1 MDKQLAHNHKRVWQ
15 TVKKSIKTEIPSH
28 AFNTWITPIKPV
40 ALNVDELILEVPN
53 QFFYEWLNAHYK
65 ETIKRKA
72 FDGKG
77 EPLNVKYTVS
87 TEPKKYINQVNEEK
101 DEPRFQQKP
110 TTFINKNQ
118 RFENFIEGPNNQ
130 FARAAA
136 VSVAKTPGESQ
147 YNPLIIYGGVGLGK
161 THLLHAI
168 GNQTIVN
175 GKRKKVVLETSERF
189 TQEFINSIQ
198 KNTNGEF
205 TKKYRSTDLLLID
218 DIQFLKGKEQT
229 QEQFFHTFNEL
240 HQLNKQIVLSADTYP
255 GDMVGL
261 QERLVSRFQSGL
273 SVDIQP
279 PDFETRVAILL
290 EKAQQ
295 SGLELQYDLIELIAT
310 HIKTNIRVLESI
322 IIRLLANSSLH
333 GKEINRELVEEVIR
347 EKLGKEMILELSLE
361 DVVKKV
367 SETTNVS
374 LKLIVG
380 PSRRRELVKTRHL
393 AMYLCR
399 ELTNNTLTS
408 IGLFFGGRDHTTV
421 IHACG
426 QVEKVYKKKTAVTK
440 FINQISRN
448 LSVANF

>member
-1 MDKQLAHNHKRVWQ
+1 MHKTIWQ
-15 TVKKSIKTEIPSH
+15 TVKKGIKTDMPSQ
-28 AFNTWITPIKPV
+28 AFNTWISPIKSV
-40 ALNVDELILEVPN
+40 ALNEDELILEVPN
-53 QFFYEWLNAHYK
+53 QFFFEWLDSHYK
-65 ETIKRKA
+65 DIIDRKA
-72 FDGKG
+72 ISNKG
-77 EPLNVKYTVS
+77 QPLKIKYTVS
-87 TEPKKYINQVNEEK
+87 TEKKSIINQIDKETEK
-101 DEPRFQQKP
+101 QKYKTSP
-110 TTFINKNQ
+110 LTFINKNQ
-118 RFENFIEGPNNQ
+118 RFNSFIEGPNNQ

-136 VSVAKTPGESQ
+136 MSVANNPGASH
-147 YNPLIIYGGVGLGK
+147 YNPLVIYGGVGLGK

-168 GNQTIVN
+168 GNHALAN
-175 GKRKKVVLETSERF
+175 GKSKKVVLETSERF

-218 DIQFLKGKEQT
+218 DIQFFKGKEQT

-261 QERLVSRFQSGL
+261 QERLISRFQSGL

-295 SGLELQYDLIELIAT
+295 SGLELQYDLVELIAT
-310 HIKTNIRVLESI
+310 HIKNNIRVLESVV
-322 IIRLLANSSLH
+322 IRLLANSSLH
-333 GKEINRELVEEVIR
+333 GKEINRDLVEEVIR
-347 EKLGKEMILELSLE
+347 EKLGKEMILELTLE

-367 SETTNVS
+367 SEIRNVPM
-374 LKLIVG
+374 KQIVG
-380 PSRRRELVKTRHL
+380 PSRRKEIVRTRHL
-393 AMYLCR
+393 AIYLCR

-421 IHACG
+421 IHACA
-426 QVEKVYKKKTAVTK
+426 QVEKIYKKKTAVTK
-440 FINQISRN
+440 FIDQISRD

>member
-1 MDKQLAHNHKRVWQ
+1 MHKTIWQ
-15 TVKKSIKTEIPSH
+15 TVKKSIKTDMPSQ

-40 ALNVDELILEVPN
+40 ALNEDELILEVPN
-53 QFFYEWLNAHYK
+53 QFFYEWLDTHYK
-65 ETIKRKA
+65 DTIDRKA
-72 FDGKG
+72 VNDKG
-77 EPLNVKYTVS
+77 HPLNIKYTVS
-87 TEPKKYINQVNEEK
+87 TEKKRIINHTDKGTEK
-101 DEPRFQQKP
+101 QKHKP
-110 TTFINKNQ
+110 NPLTFINKNQ
-118 RFENFIEGPNNQ
+118 RFNSFIEGPSNQ

-136 VSVAKTPGESQ
+136 MSVAENPGASQ
-147 YNPLIIYGGVGLGK
+147 YNPLVIYGGVGLGK

-168 GNQTIVN
+168 GNHSLVN
-175 GKRKKVVLETSERF
+175 GKSKKVVLVTSERF

-198 KNTNGEF
+198 KHTNDEF
-205 TKKYRSTDLLLID
+205 TKKYRSTDVLLID
-218 DIQFLKGKEQT
+218 DIQFFKGKEQT

-261 QERLVSRFQSGL
+261 QERLISRFQSGL
-273 SVDIQP
+273 SVDVQP

-295 SGLELQYDLIELIAT
+295 SGLELQYDLVELIAT
-310 HIKTNIRVLESI
+310 HIKTNIRVLESV

-333 GKEINRELVEEVIR
+333 GREINRELVEEVIK
-347 EKLGKEMILELSLE
+347 EKLGKEMILELTLE

-367 SETTNVS
+367 SETRNVPM
-374 LKLIVG
+374 KLIVG
-380 PSRRRELVKTRHL
+380 PSRRKETVKIRHL
-393 AMYLCR
+393 AIYLCR

-421 IHACG
+421 IHACA
-426 QVEKVYKKKTAVTK
+426 QVEKIYKKKTAVTK
-440 FINQISRN
+440 FIDQISRD

>member
-1 MDKQLAHNHKRVWQ
+1 MDKKQKYKSVWQ
-15 TVKKSIKTEIPSH
+15 TIKTSIKIEMPNQ
-28 AFNTWITPIKPV
+28 AFNTWIVPIRPV
-40 ALNVDELILEVPN
+40 AINEQELILEVPN
-53 QFFYEWLNAHYK
+53 QFFYEWLDTHYK
-65 ETIKRKA
+65 DTINRRAIDKH
-72 FDGKG
+72 GH
-77 EPLNVKYTVS
+77 PLNIKYTVS
-87 TEPKKYINQVNEEK
+87 TRKNTIINHNDSETEKQKYK
-101 DEPRFQQKP
+101 TP
-110 TTFINKNQ
+110 TPNFINKNH
-118 RFENFIEGPNNQ
+118 RFSSFIEGANNQ
-130 FARAAA
+130 FAKAAA
-136 VSVAKTPGESQ
+136 MSVAQNPGESH
-147 YNPLIIYGGVGLGK
+147 YNPLVIYGGVGLGK

-168 GNQTIVN
+168 GNHALAN
-175 GKRKKVVLETSERF
+175 GISKKVVLETSERF

-205 TKKYRSTDLLLID
+205 TKKYRNTDLLLID
-218 DIQFLKGKEQT
+218 DIQFFKGKEQT

-240 HQLNKQIVLSADTYP
+240 QQLNKQIVLSADTYP
-255 GDMVGL
+255 GDMRGL

-295 SGLELQYDLIELIAT
+295 SGLELQYDLVELIAT

-347 EKLGKEMILELSLE
+347 EKLGKEMILELNLE

-367 SETTNVS
+367 SDIRNFPV
-374 LKLIVG
+374 KIIVG
-380 PSRRRELVKTRHL
+380 PSRRKEIVKTRHL

-421 IHACG
+421 IHACS
-426 QVEKVYKKKTAVTK
+426 QVEKVYKKKIAVTK
-440 FINQISRN
+440 FIDQISRD

>member
-1 MDKQLAHNHKRVWQ
+1 MYKSVWQ
-15 TVKKSIKTEIPSH
+15 TVKNSIKMDMPSQ
-28 AFNTWITPIKPV
+28 AFNTWIAPIRPV
-40 ALNVDELILEVPN
+40 ALNEDELILEVPN
-53 QFFYEWLNAHYK
+53 QFFYEWLDTHYK
-65 ETIKRKA
+65 ETINRKA
-72 FDGKG
+72 VDNNGH
-77 EPLNVKYTVS
+77 PLQIKYTVS
-87 TEPKKYINQVNEEK
+87 TIKNTIINHNDRETEKQKYKSPLPN
-101 DEPRFQQKP
+101 
-110 TTFINKNQ
+110 FINKNH
-118 RFENFIEGPNNQ
+118 RFSSFIEGANNQ

-136 VSVAKTPGESQ
+136 MSVAQNPGESH
-147 YNPLIIYGGVGLGK
+147 YNPLVIYGGVGLGK

-168 GNQTIVN
+168 GNHALASGIS
-175 GKRKKVVLETSERF
+175 KKVVLETSERF

-205 TKKYRSTDLLLID
+205 TKKYRSADLLLID
-218 DIQFLKGKEQT
+218 DIQFFKGKEQT

-240 HQLNKQIVLSADTYP
+240 QQLNKQIVLSADTYP
-255 GDMVGL
+255 GDMMGL

-295 SGLELQYDLIELIAT
+295 SGLELQYDLVELVAT

-347 EKLGKEMILELSLE
+347 EKLGKEMILELNLE

-367 SETTNVS
+367 SDIRNIPV
-374 LKLIVG
+374 KIIVG
-380 PSRRRELVKTRHL
+380 PSRRKEIVKTRHL

-421 IHACG
+421 IHACS
-426 QVEKVYKKKTAVTK
+426 QVEKVYKQKMAVTK
-440 FINQISRN
+440 FIDQISRD

>member
-1 MDKQLAHNHKRVWQ
+1 MHNTVWKA
-15 TVKKSIKTEIPSH
+15 VKKSIKTDIPNH
-28 AFNTWITPIKPV
+28 AFNTWISPIKPV
-40 ALNVDELILEVPN
+40 ALKRNELILEVPN
-53 QFFYEWLNAHYK
+53 QFFYEWLDTHYM
-65 ETIKRKA
+65 ETIKSKA
-72 FDGKG
+72 INEKG
-77 EPLNVKYTVS
+77 IPLNVKYTIS
-87 TEPKKYINQVNEEK
+87 TEKRIIINNANEKNEQK
-101 DEPRFQQKP
+101 RFKQKP

-118 RFENFIEGPNNQ
+118 RFENFIEGSNNQ

-136 VSVAKTPGESQ
+136 MSVAKTPGESR
-147 YNPLIIYGGVGLGK
+147 YNPLVIYGGVGLGK

-168 GNQTIVN
+168 GNQILAN
-175 GKRKKVVLETSERF
+175 EKNRKVVLETSERF

-198 KNTNGEF
+198 KNTNDEF
-205 TKKYRSTDLLLID
+205 TKKYRSADILLID
-218 DIQFLKGKEQT
+218 DIQFFKGKVQT

-255 GDMVGL
+255 GDMAGL
-261 QERLVSRFQSGL
+261 QDRLISRFQSGL

-279 PDFETRVAILL
+279 PDYETRVAILL

-295 SGLELQYDLIELIAT
+295 NGLELQYDLVELIAT

-333 GKEINRELVEEVIR
+333 GKEIDRDLVEEVIR
-347 EKLGKEMILELSLE
+347 EKLGKEMILELNLE

-367 SETTNVS
+367 SETRNVP

-380 PSRRRELVKTRHL
+380 PSRRKELVKTRHL

-408 IGLFFGGRDHTTV
+408 IGLFFGGRDHSTV
-421 IHACG
+421 LHACA
-426 QVEKVYKKKTAVTK
+426 QVEKVYKRKTAVTK
-440 FINQISRN
+440 FINQMSKD
-448 LSVANF
+448 LSIANF

>member
-1 MDKQLAHNHKRVWQ
+1 MYKTVWQ
-15 TVKKSIKTEIPSH
+15 TVKNSIKIEMPSQ
-28 AFNTWITPIKPV
+28 AFNTWITPIRPV
-40 ALNVDELILEVPN
+40 ALNEDELILEVPN
-53 QFFYEWLNAHYK
+53 QFFYEWLDTHYK
-65 ETIKRKA
+65 ETINRKA
-72 FDGKG
+72 VNDNGH
-77 EPLNVKYTVS
+77 PLKIKYTVS
-87 TEPKKYINQVNEEK
+87 TKKNTIINQNENKK
-101 DEPRFQQKP
+101 DTQKYKTSIP
-110 TTFINKNQ
+110 NFINKNH
-118 RFENFIEGPNNQ
+118 RFSSFIEGANNQ

-136 VSVAKTPGESQ
+136 MSVAENPGASH
-147 YNPLIIYGGVGLGK
+147 YNPLVIYGGVGLGK

-168 GNQTIVN
+168 GNHALASGTS
-175 GKRKKVVLETSERF
+175 KKVVLETSERF
-189 TQEFINSIQ
+189 TQEFITSIQ

-205 TKKYRSTDLLLID
+205 TKKYRNTDLLLID
-218 DIQFLKGKEQT
+218 DIQFFKGKEQT

-240 HQLNKQIVLSADTYP
+240 QQLNRQIVLSADTYP
-255 GDMVGL
+255 GDMRGL

-295 SGLELQYDLIELIAT
+295 SGLDLQYNLIELIAT

-322 IIRLLANSSLH
+322 VIRLLANSSLH

-367 SETTNVS
+367 SEIRNLPVKT
-374 LKLIVG
+374 IVG
-380 PSRRRELVKTRHL
+380 PSRRKEIVKTRHL
-393 AMYLCR
+393 AIYLCR

-421 IHACG
+421 IHACS
-426 QVEKVYKKKTAVTK
+426 QVEKVYKKKIAVTK
-440 FINQISRN
+440 FINQISKD

>member
-1 MDKQLAHNHKRVWQ
+1 MHKTIWQ
-15 TVKKSIKTEIPSH
+15 TVKKGIKTDMPSQ
-28 AFNTWITPIKPV
+28 AFNTWISPIKSV
-40 ALNVDELILEVPN
+40 ALNEDELILEVPN
-53 QFFYEWLNAHYK
+53 QFFFEWLDSHYK
-65 ETIKRKA
+65 DIIDRKA
-72 FDGKG
+72 ISNKG
-77 EPLNVKYTVS
+77 QPLKIKYTVS
-87 TEPKKYINQVNEEK
+87 TEKKSIINQIDKETEK
-101 DEPRFQQKP
+101 QKYKTNP
-110 TTFINKNQ
+110 LTFINKNQ
-118 RFENFIEGPNNQ
+118 SFNSFIEGPNNQ
-130 FARAAA
+130 FARAASI
-136 VSVAKTPGESQ
+136 SVANNPGASH
-147 YNPLIIYGGVGLGK
+147 YNPLVIYGGVGLGK

-168 GNQTIVN
+168 GNHALAN
-175 GKRKKVVLETSERF
+175 GKSKKVVLETSERF

-218 DIQFLKGKEQT
+218 DIQFFKGKEQT

-261 QERLVSRFQSGL
+261 QERLISRFQSGL

-279 PDFETRVAILL
+279 PDLETRVAILL

-295 SGLELQYDLIELIAT
+295 SGLELQYDLVELIAT

-333 GKEINRELVEEVIR
+333 GKEINRGLVEEVIR
-347 EKLGKEMILELSLE
+347 EKLGKEMILELTLE

-367 SETTNVS
+367 SEIRNVPM
-374 LKLIVG
+374 KQIVG
-380 PSRRRELVKTRHL
+380 PSRRKEIVRTRHL
-393 AMYLCR
+393 AIYLCR

-421 IHACG
+421 IHACSK
-426 QVEKVYKKKTAVTK
+426 VEKIYKNKTAVTK
-440 FINQISRN
+440 FIDQISRD

>member
-1 MDKQLAHNHKRVWQ
+1 MHNTVWQ
-15 TVKKSIKTEIPSH
+15 TVKKSIKAEIPNH
-28 AFNTWITPIKPV
+28 AFNTWISPIKPV
-40 ALNVDELILEVPN
+40 ALNNDSLILEVPN
-53 QFFYEWLNAHYK
+53 QFFYEWIDTHFR
-65 ETIKRKA
+65 ETIKKKA
-72 FDGKG
+72 LDDKG
-77 EPLNVKYTVS
+77 TPLNVKYTVS
-87 TEPKKYINQVNEEK
+87 TEKKRITNKAVEKEYKKTFNQNATTLIN
-101 DEPRFQQKP
+101 R
-110 TTFINKNQ
+110 NQ
-118 RFENFIEGPNNQ
+118 RFNNFIEGSNNQ

-136 VSVAKTPGESQ
+136 ISVAKNPGESN
-147 YNPLIIYGGVGLGK
+147 YNPLVIYGGVGLGK

-168 GNQTIVN
+168 ANQTIEN
-175 GKRKKVVLETSERF
+175 GKNKKVVLETSERF
-189 TQEFINSIQ
+189 TQEFIASIQ
-198 KNTNGEF
+198 KNTNDEF
-205 TKKYRSTDLLLID
+205 TKKYRKANLLLID
-218 DIQFLKGKEQT
+218 DIQFFKGKEQT

-255 GDMVGL
+255 GDMEGL

-295 SGLELQYDLIELIAT
+295 NGLELSYDLVELIAT

-322 IIRLLANSSLH
+322 IIRLLANSSLY
-333 GKEINRELVEEVIR
+333 GKEINRNLVEEVIR

-367 SETTNVS
+367 SEIRNVP

-399 ELTNNTLTS
+399 ELTNNTLAS

-421 IHACG
+421 LHACT
-426 QVEKVYKKKTAVTK
+426 QVKKVYKKKSAVEK
-440 FINQISRN
+440 FINQISKN

>member
-1 MDKQLAHNHKRVWQ
+1 MHKTIWQ
-15 TVKKSIKTEIPSH
+15 TVKKGIKTDMPSQ
-28 AFNTWITPIKPV
+28 AFNTWISPIKSV
-40 ALNVDELILEVPN
+40 ALNEDELILEVPN
-53 QFFYEWLNAHYK
+53 QFFFEWLDSHYK
-65 ETIKRKA
+65 DIINRKA
-72 FDGKG
+72 ISNKG
-77 EPLNVKYTVS
+77 QPLKIKYTVS
-87 TEPKKYINQVNEEK
+87 TEKKSIINQIDKETEK
-101 DEPRFQQKP
+101 QKYKTSP
-110 TTFINKNQ
+110 LTFINKNQ
-118 RFENFIEGPNNQ
+118 RFNSFIEGPNNQ

-136 VSVAKTPGESQ
+136 ISVANNPGASH
-147 YNPLIIYGGVGLGK
+147 YNPLVIYGGVGLGK

-168 GNQTIVN
+168 GNHALAN
-175 GKRKKVVLETSERF
+175 GKSKKVVLETSERF

-218 DIQFLKGKEQT
+218 DIQFFKGKEQT

-255 GDMVGL
+255 GDMLGL

-295 SGLELQYDLIELIAT
+295 SGLELQYNLVELIAT

-322 IIRLLANSSLH
+322 VIRLLANSSLH
-333 GKEINRELVEEVIR
+333 GKEINRDLVEEVIR
-347 EKLGKEMILELSLE
+347 EKLGKEMILELSIE

-367 SETTNVS
+367 SEIRNVPM
-374 LKLIVG
+374 KLIVG
-380 PSRRRELVKTRHL
+380 PSRRKEIVKTRHL
-393 AMYLCR
+393 AIYLCR

-421 IHACG
+421 IHACA
-426 QVEKVYKKKTAVTK
+426 QVEKIYKKKTAVTK
-440 FINQISRN
+440 FIDQISRD

>member
-1 MDKQLAHNHKRVWQ
+1 M
-15 TVKKSIKTEIPSH
+15 
-28 AFNTWITPIKPV
+28 
-40 ALNVDELILEVPN
+40 
-53 QFFYEWLNAHYK
+53 
-65 ETIKRKA
+65 
-72 FDGKG
+72 
-77 EPLNVKYTVS
+77 
-87 TEPKKYINQVNEEK
+87 
-101 DEPRFQQKP
+101 
-110 TTFINKNQ
+110 
-118 RFENFIEGPNNQ
+118 
-130 FARAAA
+130 
-136 VSVAKTPGESQ
+136 
-147 YNPLIIYGGVGLGK
+147 
-161 THLLHAI
+161 
-168 GNQTIVN
+168 
-175 GKRKKVVLETSERF
+175 
-189 TQEFINSIQ
+189 
-198 KNTNGEF
+198 
-205 TKKYRSTDLLLID
+205 
-218 DIQFLKGKEQT
+218 
-229 QEQFFHTFNEL
+229 
-240 HQLNKQIVLSADTYP
+240 
-255 GDMVGL
+255 GL

-310 HIKTNIRVLESI
+310 HIKTNIRVLESN
-322 IIRLLANSSLH
+322 IIRLLTNSSLH
-333 GKEINRELVEEVIR
+333 GKEINRNLVEEVIR
-347 EKLGKEMILELSLE
+347 GKLGKEMILELSLE

-448 LSVANF
+448 LSVANFRCIILKLFIRRAERKPKGFSTKKI

>member
-1 MDKQLAHNHKRVWQ
+1 MHKTIWQ
-15 TVKKSIKTEIPSH
+15 TVKKAIKTDMPSQV
-28 AFNTWITPIKPV
+28 FNTWITPIKPV
-40 ALNVDELILEVPN
+40 ALNENELILEVPN
-53 QFFYEWLNAHYK
+53 QFFYEWLDSHYK
-65 ETIKRKA
+65 DTIDRKA
-72 FDGKG
+72 INNKG
-77 EPLNVKYTVS
+77 RPLNIKYTVS
-87 TEPKKYINQVNEEK
+87 TEKKRIINHIDTGIDK
-101 DEPRFQQKP
+101 HKP
-110 TTFINKNQ
+110 TPLTFINKNQ
-118 RFENFIEGPNNQ
+118 RFNSFIEGPNNQ

-136 VSVAKTPGESQ
+136 MSVAKNPGASH
-147 YNPLIIYGGVGLGK
+147 YNPLVIYGGVGLGK

-168 GNQTIVN
+168 GNSALAN
-175 GKRKKVVLETSERF
+175 GKSKKVVLETSERF

-218 DIQFLKGKEQT
+218 DIQFFKGKEQT

-255 GDMVGL
+255 GDMLGL

-295 SGLELQYDLIELIAT
+295 SGLELQYNLVELIAT

-333 GKEINRELVEEVIR
+333 GKEINRGLVEEVIR
-347 EKLGKEMILELSLE
+347 EKLGKEMILELSIE

-367 SETTNVS
+367 SEIRNVPM
-374 LKLIVG
+374 KLIVG
-380 PSRRRELVKTRHL
+380 PSRRKEIVRTRHL
-393 AMYLCR
+393 AIYLCR

-426 QVEKVYKKKTAVTK
+426 KVEKIYKNKTAVTK
-440 FINQISRN
+440 FIDQISRD

>member
-1 MDKQLAHNHKRVWQ
+1 VDKKQKYKSAWQ
-15 TVKKSIKTEIPSH
+15 TIKTSIKIEMPNQ
-28 AFNTWITPIKPV
+28 AFNTWIAPIRPV
-40 ALNVDELILEVPN
+40 ALNEQELILEVPN
-53 QFFYEWLNAHYK
+53 QFFYEWLDTHYK
-65 ETIKRKA
+65 DTIKRRA
-72 FDGKG
+72 VDNYGH
-77 EPLNVKYTVS
+77 PLNIKYTVS
-87 TEPKKYINQVNEEK
+87 TRKNTIINHNDRETEKQKYKRPVPN
-101 DEPRFQQKP
+101 
-110 TTFINKNQ
+110 FINKNH
-118 RFENFIEGPNNQ
+118 RFSSFIEGANNQ
-130 FARAAA
+130 FAKAAA
-136 VSVAKTPGESQ
+136 MSVAQNPGESH
-147 YNPLIIYGGVGLGK
+147 YNPLVIYGGVGLGK

-168 GNQTIVN
+168 GNHALA
-175 GKRKKVVLETSERF
+175 KRISKKVVLETSERF

-205 TKKYRSTDLLLID
+205 TKKYRNTDLLLID
-218 DIQFLKGKEQT
+218 DIQFFKGKEQT

-240 HQLNKQIVLSADTYP
+240 QQLNKQIVLSADTYP
-255 GDMVGL
+255 GDMRGL

-295 SGLELQYDLIELIAT
+295 SGLELQYDLVELIAT

-333 GKEINRELVEEVIR
+333 GKEINRDLVEEVIR
-347 EKLGKEMILELSLE
+347 EKLGKEMILELNLE

-367 SETTNVS
+367 SDIRNFPV
-374 LKLIVG
+374 KIIVG
-380 PSRRRELVKTRHL
+380 PSRRKEIVKTRHL

-421 IHACG
+421 IHACS
-426 QVEKVYKKKTAVTK
+426 QVEKVYKKKIAVTK
-440 FINQISRN
+440 FIDQISRD

>member
-1 MDKQLAHNHKRVWQ
+1 LV
-15 TVKKSIKTEIPSH
+15 
-28 AFNTWITPIKPV
+28 
-40 ALNVDELILEVPN
+40 
-53 QFFYEWLNAHYK
+53 
-65 ETIKRKA
+65 
-72 FDGKG
+72 
-77 EPLNVKYTVS
+77 
-87 TEPKKYINQVNEEK
+87 
-101 DEPRFQQKP
+101 
-110 TTFINKNQ
+110 
-118 RFENFIEGPNNQ
+118 
-130 FARAAA
+130 
-136 VSVAKTPGESQ
+136 
-147 YNPLIIYGGVGLGK
+147 IYGGVGLGK

-168 GNQTIVN
+168 ANQTIEN
-175 GKRKKVVLETSERF
+175 GKNKKVVLETSERF
-189 TQEFINSIQ
+189 TQEFIASIQ
-198 KNTNGEF
+198 KNTNDEF
-205 TKKYRSTDLLLID
+205 TKKYRKANLLLID
-218 DIQFLKGKEQT
+218 DIQFFKGKEQT

-255 GDMVGL
+255 GDMEGL

-295 SGLELQYDLIELIAT
+295 NGLELSYDLVELIAT

-322 IIRLLANSSLH
+322 IIRLLANSSLY
-333 GKEINRELVEEVIR
+333 GKEINRNLVEEVIR

-367 SETTNVS
+367 SEIRNVP

-399 ELTNNTLTS
+399 ELTNNTLAS

-421 IHACG
+421 LHACT
-426 QVEKVYKKKTAVTK
+426 QVKKVYKKKSAVEK
-440 FINQISRN
+440 FINQISKN

>member
-1 MDKQLAHNHKRVWQ
+1 MDKKQIYKSIWQ
-15 TVKKSIKTEIPSH
+15 AVKKSIKTEMPSQ
-28 AFNTWITPIKPV
+28 AFNTWISPIRPV
-40 ALNVDELILEVPN
+40 ALNEQELILEVPN
-53 QFFYEWLNAHYK
+53 QFFYEWLDTHYK
-65 ETIKRKA
+65 DTINRKA
-72 FDGKG
+72 VDNNGH
-77 EPLNVKYTVS
+77 PLNIKYTVS
-87 TEPKKYINQVNEEK
+87 TKKITITNHSDSETEKQKHISPKPN
-101 DEPRFQQKP
+101 
-110 TTFINKNQ
+110 FINKNH
-118 RFENFIEGPNNQ
+118 RFSSFIEGANNQ

-136 VSVAKTPGESQ
+136 MSVAKNPGESH
-147 YNPLIIYGGVGLGK
+147 YNPLVIYGGVGLGK

-168 GNQTIVN
+168 GNHALAGGTS
-175 GKRKKVVLETSERF
+175 KKVVLETSERF

-205 TKKYRSTDLLLID
+205 TKKYRNTDLLLID
-218 DIQFLKGKEQT
+218 DIQFFKGKEQT

-240 HQLNKQIVLSADTYP
+240 QQLNKQIVLSADTYP
-255 GDMVGL
+255 GDMRGL

-279 PDFETRVAILL
+279 PDIETRVAILL

-295 SGLELQYDLIELIAT
+295 SGLELQYDLVELIAT

-361 DVVKKV
+361 DIVKKV
-367 SETTNVS
+367 SEIRNFP
-374 LKLIVG
+374 LKTIVG
-380 PSRRRELVKTRHL
+380 PSRRKEIVKTRHL

-421 IHACG
+421 IHACS
-426 QVEKVYKKKTAVTK
+426 QVEKVYKKKIAVTK
-440 FINQISRN
+440 FIDQISRD

>member
-1 MDKQLAHNHKRVWQ
+1 VDKKQKYKSAWQ
-15 TVKKSIKTEIPSH
+15 TIKTSIKIEMPNQ
-28 AFNTWITPIKPV
+28 AFNTWIAPIRPV
-40 ALNVDELILEVPN
+40 ALNEQELILEVPN
-53 QFFYEWLNAHYK
+53 QFFYEWLDTHYK
-65 ETIKRKA
+65 DTIKRRA
-72 FDGKG
+72 VDNYGH
-77 EPLNVKYTVS
+77 PLNIKYTVS
-87 TEPKKYINQVNEEK
+87 TRKNTIINHNDRETEKQKYKRPVPN
-101 DEPRFQQKP
+101 
-110 TTFINKNQ
+110 FINKNH
-118 RFENFIEGPNNQ
+118 RFSSFIEGANNQ
-130 FARAAA
+130 FAKAAA
-136 VSVAKTPGESQ
+136 MSVAQNPGESH
-147 YNPLIIYGGVGLGK
+147 YNPLVIYGGVGLGK

-168 GNQTIVN
+168 GNHALVN
-175 GKRKKVVLETSERF
+175 GISKKVVLETSERF

-205 TKKYRSTDLLLID
+205 TKKYRNTDLLLID
-218 DIQFLKGKEQT
+218 DIQFFKGKEQT

-240 HQLNKQIVLSADTYP
+240 QQLNKQIVLSADTYP
-255 GDMVGL
+255 GDMRGL

-295 SGLELQYDLIELIAT
+295 SGLELQYDLVELIAT

-347 EKLGKEMILELSLE
+347 EKLGKEMILELNLE

-367 SETTNVS
+367 SDIRNFPV
-374 LKLIVG
+374 KIIVG
-380 PSRRRELVKTRHL
+380 PSRRKEIVKTRHL

-421 IHACG
+421 IHACS
-426 QVEKVYKKKTAVTK
+426 QVEKVYKKKIAVTK
-440 FINQISRN
+440 FIDQISRD

>member
-1 MDKQLAHNHKRVWQ
+1 MDKKQKYKSAWQ
-15 TVKKSIKTEIPSH
+15 TIKTSIKIEMPNQ
-28 AFNTWITPIKPV
+28 AFNTWIAPIRPV
-40 ALNVDELILEVPN
+40 ALNEQELILEVPN
-53 QFFYEWLNAHYK
+53 QFFYEWLDTHYK
-65 ETIKRKA
+65 DTIKRRA
-72 FDGKG
+72 VDNYGH
-77 EPLNVKYTVS
+77 PLNIKYTVS
-87 TEPKKYINQVNEEK
+87 TRKNTIINHNDSETEKQKYKSPLPN
-101 DEPRFQQKP
+101 
-110 TTFINKNQ
+110 FINKNH
-118 RFENFIEGPNNQ
+118 RFSSFIEGANNQ

-136 VSVAKTPGESQ
+136 MSVAQNPGESH
-147 YNPLIIYGGVGLGK
+147 YNPLVIYGGVGLGK

-168 GNQTIVN
+168 GNHALASGIS
-175 GKRKKVVLETSERF
+175 KKVVLETSERF

-205 TKKYRSTDLLLID
+205 TKKYRSADLLLID
-218 DIQFLKGKEQT
+218 DIQFFKGKEQT

-240 HQLNKQIVLSADTYP
+240 QQLNKQIVLSADTYP
-255 GDMVGL
+255 GDMMGL

-295 SGLELQYDLIELIAT
+295 SGLELQYDLVELIAT

-347 EKLGKEMILELSLE
+347 EKLGKEMILELNLE

-367 SETTNVS
+367 SDIRNIPV
-374 LKLIVG
+374 KIIVG
-380 PSRRRELVKTRHL
+380 PSRRKEIVKTRHL

-421 IHACG
+421 IHACS
-426 QVEKVYKKKTAVTK
+426 QVEKVYKQKMAVTK
-440 FINQISRN
+440 FIDQISRD